1 MVCCRWSMT
10 CRISLGFTRQLLDP
24 EWSGSALKEF
34 AFALSSCKRVC
45 LCLLVQ
51 GTTLGLGFSGAS
63 IAADCSVCLVACRNS
78 GRLRGSVICPL
89 LAPARHTT
97 ILYRRCH
104 RAQASSGTSTSKCCG
119 SPPDRRVGVENTF
132 PLQTLTL
139 SFPPSPSFSAV
150 PFLYDYVHRL

>member
-1 MVCCRWSMT
+1 MT

-89 LAPARHTT
+89 LAPARHTQQFYIVDVT
-97 ILYRRCH
+97 ELKLRVVPLPLN
-104 RAQASSGTSTSKCCG
+104 A
-119 SPPDRRVGVENTF
+119 VGVLPTVESELKT
-132 PLQTLTL
+132 
-139 SFPPSPSFSAV
+139 PSP
-150 PFLYDYVHRL
+150 YRH